1 MFRNPFMLRWPTS
14 PDDDAPPRQQGE
26 TPEQARERRRLQ
38 RQLLP
43 LPPGGAYVCLDDTK
57 TWQLESL
64 PPDGLARIVCEAR
77 EERLDRDAYL
87 GVIVEGEG
95 GRVRKCLLGLTV
107 KTSPMTMAA
116 IIWTIPVAMAR
127 PATGAKRV
135 GNCGRASHARDAR
148 AVADQVA

>member
-1 MFRNPFMLRWPTS
+1 MYDRIGLHKMFRNPFMLRWPTS

-95 GRVRKCLLGLTV
+95 TCAQVLARLDGEDEPDDDGGDNLDDPGGDGPTGNGRKAGGQLRSRL
-107 KTSPMTMAA
+107 
-116 IIWTIPVAMAR
+116 
-127 PATGAKRV
+127 
-135 GNCGRASHARDAR
+135 AR
-148 AVADQVA
+148 ARC